1 MAGAGARGKRDF
13 QNTFSVYQ
21 SLGAGLGVPQTLPT
35 PASAHLAPRASL
47 RPSPGACPA
56 ATSPPTPSP
65 PCAFTPPG
73 LSCPVPV
80 VSSIHRGCIQQL
92 TPLSE
97 RLQSSLT
104 NLSFPAASGI
114 FLLQPS
120 GSRASLPRCAVGA
133 IRKGP
138 SLPPGDG
145 LAFLTHKALSYQ
157 VSPCA
162 LCYFPFYRCGIR
174 GTERE
179 GPSPQVTQPARGKVE
194 AGRAGFRL

>member
-1 MAGAGARGKRDF
+1 M
-13 QNTFSVYQ
+13 S
-21 SLGAGLGVPQTLPT
+21 GVPQTLPT
-35 PASAHLAPRASL
+35 PAAAHLAPRASL

-92 TPLSE
+92 TPSE

-104 NLSFPAASGI
+104 NLSFPAVSGI

-120 GSRASLPRCAVGA
+120 CSHASLLCS
-133 IRKGP
+133 IKKGP

-174 GTERE
+174 GTERV
-179 GPSPQVTQPARGKVE
+179 GPWPQVTQPVRGKVE
-194 AGRAGFRL
+194 AGQAGFRL